1 MRLILILILG
11 LKCKMRMK
19 QKWIKLG
26 FEVLKAIVF
35 AVAGFFSGEIL

>member
-1 MRLILILILG
+1 
-11 LKCKMRMK
+11 MRMK

-35 AVAGFFSGEIL
+35 AVAGFFSGEVL

>member
-1 MRLILILILG
+1 MKLILIFIVG

-19 QKWIKLG
+19 EKWIKLG

>member
-1 MRLILILILG
+1 MKLILMFIVG
-11 LKCKMRMK
+11 LNCKLRMK

-35 AVAGFFSGEIL
+35 AVAGFFSGEVF

>member
-1 MRLILILILG
+1 MKMILFYLLE
-11 LKCKMRMK
+11 LKCNKRMK
-19 QKWIKLG
+19 KKWIKLG